1 MSQENKDQLA
11 PELELK
17 PIEIKEK
24 KDDGNFQEVD
34 LSCQAPEKEIV
45 LQVVV
50 ETLRLATNGVFFAII
65 LLGIFL
71 TTVWGGIPADNLI
84 ENTFGNRQICLY
96 FDFR

>member
-17 PIEIKEK
+17 QIEIKEK
-24 KDDGNFQEVD
+24 KGDGNFQEVD
-34 LSCQAPEKEIV
+34 LSCKNPEKEIV

-50 ETLRLATNGVFFAII
+50 ETLRLATNGVFFGII

-71 TTVWGGIPADNLI
+71 TTIWGGIPHDNLI
-84 ENTFGNRQICLY
+84 ENTFGNKQICLY

>member
-24 KDDGNFQEVD
+24 RDDGDFQEVD
-34 LSCQAPEKEIV
+34 LSCKTPEKEIV

-50 ETLRLATNGVFFAII
+50 ETLRLATNGVFFRYYSPRHFPNNC
-65 LLGIFL
+65 LGRY
-71 TTVWGGIPADNLI
+71 T
-84 ENTFGNRQICLY
+84 C
-96 FDFR
+96 

>member
-24 KDDGNFQEVD
+24 KDDFQEVD
-34 LSCQAPEKEIV
+34 LSCKTPEKEIV

-71 TTVWGGIPADNLI
+71 TAVWGGIPADNLI

>member
-11 PELELK
+11 PEFVLK

-50 ETLRLATNGVFFAII
+50 ETLRLATNGVFFGII

-71 TTVWGGIPADNLI
+71 TWTWGGIPADNLI

>member
-11 PELELK
+11 PEFELK

-24 KDDGNFQEVD
+24 RDDGNFQEVD

-50 ETLRLATNGVFFAII
+50 ETLRLMTNGVFFAII